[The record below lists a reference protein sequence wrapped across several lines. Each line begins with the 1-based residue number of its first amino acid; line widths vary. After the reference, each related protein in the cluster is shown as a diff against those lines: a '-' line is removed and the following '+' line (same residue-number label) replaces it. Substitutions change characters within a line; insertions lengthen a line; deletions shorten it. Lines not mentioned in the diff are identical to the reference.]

1 MKTRRPHW
9 RSRLLIAALSI
20 ASMDRECLAGQS
32 AEILFPISAV
42 QQILISPGGD
52 WIIAHA
58 IYGKADGILVQSTS
72 TSEITNVFATRMSL
86 GWINWIDRNT
96 IIAEFVEDSQRR
108 TLVIRFRQT
117 ETGLEFDEDWIVSEG
132 WLVDPL
138 PLIDKEL
145 IWGTWERGSHS
156 IRRVDVRR
164 LINHGRKRNPR
175 DSVGPR
181 LASVKGDSAR
191 WIVDRNGNPRAVE
204 RSDDGKHTILVRDEG
219 ETDFREV
226 YSFDD
231 NDEASEISLKSLSPD
246 QRHIIA
252 SAYNGNDT
260 KGLFEFDPA
269 TGKLGETLFLR
280 DDADVS
286 DLVVDPITRELIA
299 AAYEKEGETHY
310 HYFASYAKNLLAD
323 LSDEFPKESIAVIS
337 SSADRRSSVFWV
349 SGATNPGTHYFHDS
363 RAGKTTKIA
372 QRGAAID
379 RESLAPVNGFVV
391 KSQDGTNVE
400 AYLTLPES
408 TRGEVVPLVVM
419 PHGGPIDVRDRKQ
432 YDPFVQYL
440 VSWGFAVLQPNYRGS
455 AGYGRKFRES
465 AKKAWAKGIEDDID
479 AAVEYAMALPEID
492 AERVCMFGGSYGGFS
507 AVASVVRHKDRYRC
521 AISLNGVSDVP
532 LLYDSSDMADS
543 RRVMAFYEEFVGDLK
558 TERENLI
565 AVSPAYHVAEIE
577 TPIFM
582 IYGTADRRVDPDHSH
597 RMLLMLETY
606 GKEHDSMELEGMAHS
621 PTRDEAIKIARAVRG
636 YLTRY
641 LLPSEEFRPDPEIE
655 SPKSPAPPPSGAV
668 EQTTGPSSGH

>member
-58 IYGKADGILVQSTS
+58 IYGEADGILVQSTS
-72 TSEITNVFATRMSL
+72 TSEIVNVFATRMSL

-108 TLVIRFRQT
+108 TLAIRFRQT
-117 ETGLEFDEDWIVSEG
+117 ETGLEFDEDWIVSDG

-156 IRRVDVRR
+156 IRRVHIRR
-164 LINHGRKRNPR
+164 LISHGRKRNPR
-175 DSVGPR
+175 DSIGTR
-181 LASVKGDSAR
+181 LASVKGDTVR
-191 WIVDRNGNPRAVE
+191 WIVDRKGNPRAVE

-219 ETDFREV
+219 EKSFREV

-231 NDEASEISLKSLSPD
+231 NDEASEISLQSLSPD
-246 QRHIIA
+246 QRHIVAI
-252 SAYNGNDT
+252 AYNGNDT

-286 DLVVDPITRELIA
+286 DLVVDPITGELIA
-299 AAYEKEGETHY
+299 AAYEKEGETRY
-310 HYFASYAKNLLAD
+310 HYFGSYAKNLLAD

-349 SGATNPGTHYFHDS
+349 SGATNPGTYYFHDS
-363 RAGKTTKIA
+363 RAGRTTEIA

-400 AYLTLPES
+400 AYLTLPEA
-408 TRGEVVPLVVM
+408 TR
-419 PHGGPIDVRDRKQ
+419 
-432 YDPFVQYL
+432 
-440 VSWGFAVLQPNYRGS
+440 
-455 AGYGRKFRES
+455 
-465 AKKAWAKGIEDDID
+465 
-479 AAVEYAMALPEID
+479 
-492 AERVCMFGGSYGGFS
+492 
-507 AVASVVRHKDRYRC
+507 
-521 AISLNGVSDVP
+521 
-532 LLYDSSDMADS
+532 
-543 RRVMAFYEEFVGDLK
+543 
-558 TERENLI
+558 
-565 AVSPAYHVAEIE
+565 
-577 TPIFM
+577 
-582 IYGTADRRVDPDHSH
+582 
-597 RMLLMLETY
+597 
-606 GKEHDSMELEGMAHS
+606 
-621 PTRDEAIKIARAVRG
+621 
-636 YLTRY
+636 
-641 LLPSEEFRPDPEIE
+641 
-655 SPKSPAPPPSGAV
+655 
-668 EQTTGPSSGH
+668 